1 MSKKPT
7 TRPKHGLKPE
17 HETFAKEY
25 ATNGGNGVRAALVA
39 ARKHGREITYG
50 SAEVKASRLLS
61 DNRILDRVRNI
72 DNELE
77 DTMLD
82 VMRANAKK
90 RLAFD
95 VASYIHDKRHGKATQ
110 KTENTTTHVSIALDL
125 SGN

>member
-1 MSKKPT
+1 MSKEKT
-7 TRPKHGLKPE
+7 KRPKHGLKPE
-17 HETFAKEY
+17 HETFAREY
-25 ATNGGNGVRAALVA
+25 ATNGGNGVQAALA
-39 ARKHGREITYG
+39 AAQIHNKPITYG

-61 DNRILDRVRNI
+61 DSRILDRVRNI

-110 KTENTTTHVSIALDL
+110 KTESTTTHVTIALDL